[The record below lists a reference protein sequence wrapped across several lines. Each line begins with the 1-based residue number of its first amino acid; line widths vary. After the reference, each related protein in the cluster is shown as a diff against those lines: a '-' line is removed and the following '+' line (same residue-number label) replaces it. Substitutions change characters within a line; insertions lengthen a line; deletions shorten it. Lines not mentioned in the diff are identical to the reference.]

1 MKKSSHILSVIGLGY
16 VGLPLAIELSH
27 EFTVIGYDN
36 NLFRIKSLKNLK
48 DNNFEV
54 SPSKIKKTINKTFF
68 PTINFKEINKSD
80 VIIITLPT
88 PINKK
93 NKPDIKKL
101 KIVTEKIAK
110 NIKQNKLIIY
120 ESTFYPGLIKS
131 EFVPIFKK
139 YNLILN
145 KDYSI
150 GYSPERINPGD
161 KKNNITSIKK
171 IISASNKK
179 SLKVMKKIYGSFVK
193 PGLFVADSIEI
204 AEAAKVIENTQRDVN
219 IALINEFAKI
229 FERMN
234 ISTTKV
240 LEAAGTKWNFLKFQP
255 GLVGGHCIGVDPYYL
270 SFKAEKLG
278 YKPKLILAGREIN
291 NDMHKFVFYKFKK
304 ILEDIN
310 KDMRLSNILILG
322 ATFKENCPDIRN
334 SQVFNLIDTLKKKKI
349 KLSVFDPYIKNNE
362 DKVFR
367 KYNQIKNI
375 KFDLIAIIV
384 PHKYFKTNKTLFI
397 NKLLKKDGAV
407 FDFKNLFPK
416 DNYYKI

>member
-16 VGLPLAIELSH
+16 VGLPLAIELSQ

-36 NLFRIKSLKNLK
+36 NVFRIKSLKNLQ

-54 SPSKIKKTINKTFF
+54 SSIKDKKKTINKTFF

-110 NIKQNKLIIY
+110 NIKENKLIIY

-139 YNLILN
+139 YNLTLN

-171 IISASNKK
+171 
-179 SLKVMKKIYGSFVK
+179 
-193 PGLFVADSIEI
+193 
-204 AEAAKVIENTQRDVN
+204 
-219 IALINEFAKI
+219 
-229 FERMN
+229 
-234 ISTTKV
+234 
-240 LEAAGTKWNFLKFQP
+240 
-255 GLVGGHCIGVDPYYL
+255 
-270 SFKAEKLG
+270 
-278 YKPKLILAGREIN
+278 
-291 NDMHKFVFYKFKK
+291 
-304 ILEDIN
+304 
-310 KDMRLSNILILG
+310 
-322 ATFKENCPDIRN
+322 
-334 SQVFNLIDTLKKKKI
+334 
-349 KLSVFDPYIKNNE
+349 
-362 DKVFR
+362 
-367 KYNQIKNI
+367 
-375 KFDLIAIIV
+375 
-384 PHKYFKTNKTLFI
+384 
-397 NKLLKKDGAV
+397 
-407 FDFKNLFPK
+407 
-416 DNYYKI
+416 

>member
-16 VGLPLAIELSH
+16 VGLPLAIELSQ

-36 NLFRIKSLKNLK
+36 NVFRIKSLKNFK

-110 NIKQNKLIIY
+110 NIKENKLIIY

-161 KKNNITSIKK
+161 KK
-171 IISASNKK
+171 
-179 SLKVMKKIYGSFVK
+179 
-193 PGLFVADSIEI
+193 
-204 AEAAKVIENTQRDVN
+204 
-219 IALINEFAKI
+219 
-229 FERMN
+229 
-234 ISTTKV
+234 
-240 LEAAGTKWNFLKFQP
+240 
-255 GLVGGHCIGVDPYYL
+255 
-270 SFKAEKLG
+270 
-278 YKPKLILAGREIN
+278 
-291 NDMHKFVFYKFKK
+291 
-304 ILEDIN
+304 
-310 KDMRLSNILILG
+310 
-322 ATFKENCPDIRN
+322 
-334 SQVFNLIDTLKKKKI
+334 
-349 KLSVFDPYIKNNE
+349 
-362 DKVFR
+362 
-367 KYNQIKNI
+367 
-375 KFDLIAIIV
+375 
-384 PHKYFKTNKTLFI
+384 
-397 NKLLKKDGAV
+397 
-407 FDFKNLFPK
+407 
-416 DNYYKI
+416 

>member
-16 VGLPLAIELSH
+16 VGLPLAIELSK

-36 NLFRIKSLKNLK
+36 NAFRITSLKNFQ

-110 NIKQNKLIIY
+110 NIKENKLIIY
-120 ESTFYPGLIKS
+120 ESTFYQGLIKS

-179 SLKVMKKIYGSFVK
+179 SLKVMKKIYGS
-193 PGLFVADSIEI
+193 
-204 AEAAKVIENTQRDVN
+204 
-219 IALINEFAKI
+219 
-229 FERMN
+229 
-234 ISTTKV
+234 
-240 LEAAGTKWNFLKFQP
+240 
-255 GLVGGHCIGVDPYYL
+255 L
-270 SFKAEKLG
+270 S
-278 YKPKLILAGREIN
+278 
-291 NDMHKFVFYKFKK
+291 
-304 ILEDIN
+304 
-310 KDMRLSNILILG
+310 
-322 ATFKENCPDIRN
+322 
-334 SQVFNLIDTLKKKKI
+334 SQVFLL
-349 KLSVFDPYIKNNE
+349 
-362 DKVFR
+362 
-367 KYNQIKNI
+367 QIVLRLCI
-375 KFDLIAIIV
+375 C
-384 PHKYFKTNKTLFI
+384 
-397 NKLLKKDGAV
+397 
-407 FDFKNLFPK
+407 
-416 DNYYKI
+416 

>member
-150 GYSPERINPGD
+150 GYSPERIN
-161 KKNNITSIKK
+161 
-171 IISASNKK
+171 
-179 SLKVMKKIYGSFVK
+179 
-193 PGLFVADSIEI
+193 
-204 AEAAKVIENTQRDVN
+204 
-219 IALINEFAKI
+219 
-229 FERMN
+229 
-234 ISTTKV
+234 
-240 LEAAGTKWNFLKFQP
+240 
-255 GLVGGHCIGVDPYYL
+255 
-270 SFKAEKLG
+270 
-278 YKPKLILAGREIN
+278 
-291 NDMHKFVFYKFKK
+291 
-304 ILEDIN
+304 
-310 KDMRLSNILILG
+310 
-322 ATFKENCPDIRN
+322 
-334 SQVFNLIDTLKKKKI
+334 
-349 KLSVFDPYIKNNE
+349 
-362 DKVFR
+362 
-367 KYNQIKNI
+367 
-375 KFDLIAIIV
+375 
-384 PHKYFKTNKTLFI
+384 
-397 NKLLKKDGAV
+397 
-407 FDFKNLFPK
+407 
-416 DNYYKI
+416 